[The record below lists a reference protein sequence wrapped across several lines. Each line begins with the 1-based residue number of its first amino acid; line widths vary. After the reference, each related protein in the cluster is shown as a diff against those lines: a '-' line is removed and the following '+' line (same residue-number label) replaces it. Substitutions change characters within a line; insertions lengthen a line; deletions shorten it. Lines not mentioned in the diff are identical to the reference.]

1 MAQNTYQYSQGKN
14 WGIVKKYWTR
24 RLKPSRANSNPVAPY
39 LTPENIDGSSSFV
52 ASSILFLLDRV
63 HSLYA
68 AVLDRYC
75 TALAPLASWHLQCYP
90 SFTWKRYSVV
100 SQGPHAFFS
109 GPSFRECP
117 SIHFLASE
125 AFLNCRGNFHNPLIH
140 VSFMTLKLQLY
151 VRHYQVRKVLP
162 PTTTFTVAS
171 LCCYKPFLFTSW
183 KLSELGVLLWEY
195 SFL

>member
-14 WGIVKKYWTR
+14 WGIVKKYCTR
-24 RLKPSRANSNPVAPY
+24 RLKPSRANSSPVAPY
-39 LTPENIDGSSSFV
+39 LTSENIDGSSSFV

-63 HSLYA
+63 H
-68 AVLDRYC
+68 VLDRYC

-90 SFTWKRYSVV
+90 SFTWKRYSVA

-151 VRHYQVRKVLP
+151 YDTTKLGSYCLP
-162 PTTTFTVAS
+162 QPH
-171 LCCYKPFLFTSW
+171 LQ
-183 KLSELGVLLWEY
+183 
-195 SFL
+195 